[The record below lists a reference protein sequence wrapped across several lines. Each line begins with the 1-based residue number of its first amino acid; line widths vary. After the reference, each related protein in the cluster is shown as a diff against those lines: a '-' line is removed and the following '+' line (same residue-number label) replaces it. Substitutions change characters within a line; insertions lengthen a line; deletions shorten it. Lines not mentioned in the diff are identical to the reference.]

1 MGKTVLDKIKVI
13 PLKIKKQPLGNV
25 MHVLK
30 KKELK
35 KRNFGEAYFSKI
47 KFNKIKAWKYHLKA
61 NLNLV
66 VPYGKVKFVF
76 YSQKK
81 NIFKTIEI
89 GEKKYSRLTV
99 PPKIWFG
106 FQGVGKPESIILNIT
121 NVQHNPKEIL
131 IRKKNEIKF
140 NW

>member
-81 NIFKTIEI
+81 NIFKVIEI

>member
-35 KRNFGEAYFSKI
+35 KGNFGEAYFSKI

-66 VPYGKVKFVF
+66 RINLF
-76 YSQKK
+76 YVLKI
-81 NIFKTIEI
+81 NILLVN
-89 GEKKYSRLTV
+89 YL
-99 PPKIWFG
+99 
-106 FQGVGKPESIILNIT
+106 
-121 NVQHNPKEIL
+121 
-131 IRKKNEIKF
+131 
-140 NW
+140 